1 MISHMGCG
9 MSQPPGPSRGRSRQ
23 SRGLTSGQSHGN
35 NYREEDDDDQDNE
48 LQAIGPPTLASL
60 GYECRETGREHDS
73 DEPGRVQVQYCV
85 TQIGN
90 PTYIMMLGCNLNN
103 GLRVAED
110 PEYGFDE
117 LTLFIGWMVMDFD
130 DRPKRLRPKPRDIL
144 VAMWVDKFRRSL
156 PMLRRIY
163 FQAVIESSTRKAVR
177 DKVCPLIGVSWNEGT
192 NSPWQQITLY
202 QPGRSNRPGNDEAFE
217 ELVDRSKFVKL
228 VASIP
233 AKYPQM
239 MRPGCSLT
247 IAEINITPSYSRVG
261 EQGAFDMEVVLEDGD
276 ASGSI

>member
-1 MISHMGCG
+1 
-9 MSQPPGPSRGRSRQ
+9 
-23 SRGLTSGQSHGN
+23 
-35 NYREEDDDDQDNE
+35 
-48 LQAIGPPTLASL
+48 
-60 GYECRETGREHDS
+60 
-73 DEPGRVQVQYCV
+73 
-85 TQIGN
+85 
-90 PTYIMMLGCNLNN
+90 MMLGCNLNN

-117 LTLFIGWMVMDFD
+117 LTLFIGWMVMELD
-130 DRPKRLRPKPRDIL
+130 DRPKRLRPKPRDTL

-163 FQAVIESSTRKAVR
+163 FQAVIESSTRRAVR

-247 IAEINITPSYSRVG
+247 IAEINIIPSYSRVG